1 MKILHII
8 NKLSTGGAQSLV
20 AELAIGQM
28 MNGDEVSILE
38 LMPSPDDILK
48 EKSYS
53 RWGCNAYPTSNRQ
66 CL

>member
-38 LMPSPDDILK
+38 LMPSPDDILRK
-48 EKSYS
+48 
-53 RWGCNAYPTSNRQ
+53 RVTAVGVVMAYPTSNRQ

>member
-38 LMPSPDDILK
+38 LMQIG
-48 EKSYS
+48 
-53 RWGCNAYPTSNRQ
+53 RAHV
-66 CL
+66 

>member
-38 LMPSPDDILK
+38 LMPSPDDILRK
-48 EKSYS
+48 ELHPL
-53 RWGCNAYPTSNRQ
+53 GLQ
-66 CL
+66 CIPYIQ